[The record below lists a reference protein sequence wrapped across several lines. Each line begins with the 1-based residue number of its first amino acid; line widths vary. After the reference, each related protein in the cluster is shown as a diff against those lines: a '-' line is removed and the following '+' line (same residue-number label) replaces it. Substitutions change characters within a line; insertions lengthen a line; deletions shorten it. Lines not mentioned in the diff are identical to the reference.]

1 MISRTGQPPR
11 EPHVR
16 LVKRGPGRP
25 QKFGRPSRA
34 LTVTLPED
42 VIERLAAI
50 DVDLGRAIVAAVERK
65 PLRRARATL
74 HAELV
79 SYGSHS
85 VIVVPPVH
93 AFQQLSGVQLV
104 PIGGNRALISL
115 QRPHAIAQLELDIR
129 DLLERGR
136 IGRSERPTFEAVADI
151 LRDARRSEEI
161 EIAERSIIVLESK
174 RHRRSQQR

>member
-1 MISRTGQPPR
+1 M
-11 EPHVR
+11 
-16 LVKRGPGRP
+16 KRGPGRP
-25 QKFGRPSRA
+25 QKFGRPARA
-34 LTVTLPED
+34 VTVTLPED

-50 DVDLGRAIVAAVERK
+50 DVDLGRAIVAMLEGKRQQ
-65 PLRRARATL
+65 RARATL
-74 HAELV
+74 NAELV

-93 AFQQLSGVQLV
+93 AFQHLSGVQLV

-115 QRPHAIAQLELDIR
+115 QHPNAIAQMELDIR
-129 DLLERGR
+129 DMLERDGVD
-136 IGRSERPTFEAVADI
+136 RSERPTFEATADI

-174 RHRRSQQR
+174 RRRRS